1 MATGCPQSSHA
12 DHVLGTGSLKVSHA
26 DHAGADEVWTG
37 GSLALGKT
45 SSGGKLGASV
55 AVVGL
60 RAARL
65 AHLDIR
71 GLHKKGFVWDRDL
84 GETRITTSFRVHL

>member
-1 MATGCPQSSHA
+1 MRTGCPQSSHA
-12 DHVLGTGSLKVSHA
+12 DHASA
-26 DHAGADEVWTG
+26 DKVWTS

-45 SSGGKLGASV
+45 SSGSKLGASV

-84 GETRITTSFRVHL
+84 GKTRITTSFRVDL

>member
-1 MATGCPQSSHA
+1 MRTGCPQSSHA
-12 DHVLGTGSLKVSHA
+12 DHASA
-26 DHAGADEVWTG
+26 DKVWTS

-45 SSGGKLGASV
+45 SSGSKLGASV

-65 AHLDIR
+65 AHLDISEDYIR
-71 GLHKKGFVWDRDL
+71 KDL
-84 GETRITTSFRVHL
+84 YGIVILERHE